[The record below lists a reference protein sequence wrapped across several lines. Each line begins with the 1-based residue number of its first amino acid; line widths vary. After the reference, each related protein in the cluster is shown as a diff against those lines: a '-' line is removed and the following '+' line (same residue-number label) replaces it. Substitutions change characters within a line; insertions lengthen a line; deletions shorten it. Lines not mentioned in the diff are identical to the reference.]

1 MMRTQPSPQ
10 LQRVLLADAAVSA
23 GFGLLLALDAG
34 WLAPLLNL
42 PAPLLSTAGLLLLP
56 WGAAVAW
63 AGTRRSLPRAAIW
76 TIIGI
81 NALWVLDSLLLLVSG
96 WVAPTAAGSAFIVV
110 QALAVALFAEL
121 QYSGLRRAA

>member
-10 LQRVLLADAAVSA
+10 LQRVLVADAAVSA
-23 GFGLLLALDAG
+23 AAGLLMALGAG

-42 PAPLLSTAGLLLLP
+42 PAPLLTTAGLLLLP

-63 AGTRRSLPRAAIW
+63 AGTRHSLPRAALW
-76 TIIGI
+76 TIIAI

-96 WVAPTAAGSAFIVV
+96 WVAPSAAGTAFVVV
-110 QALAVALFAEL
+110 QALAVGLFAEL
-121 QYSGLRRAA
+121 QYSGLRRAT